1 MIIAENTIAGMGYR
15 RQSTSQSLSFRHF
28 VYCLMFRLPPIL
40 FLIPSCS
47 LLPFPQPLRSDLSSL
62 RRTHFR
68 HWPTVQGPRHLLLT
82 AKTQCCLSF
91 LQVTQEYDWLKTRS
105 KNENTGRWRKR
116 TSAHGNSTPIRS
128 PDISTFHP
136 SGPILCILIGSV
148 ARRAF
153 LWGPVNC
160 SVPMRFLVC
169 FSTGGR
175 ISIHP
180 PYRFTQPFLVVG
192 LDFSMSFSS
201 SSSHLCRISFPR
213 RKTHM
218 SDDGGSELEILL
230 HDRCLINSIHSTQ
243 PKQGI
248 LCREVFR
255 CFPVRGFLF

>member
-1 MIIAENTIAGMGYR
+1 MGYW

-47 LLPFPQPLRSDLSSL
+47 LLSFAQPLRSDLSSL
-62 RRTHFR
+62 HRTHFR
-68 HWPTVQGPRHLLLT
+68 HCSTVRGSRHLLLT

-153 LWGPVNC
+153 L
-160 SVPMRFLVC
+160 
-169 FSTGGR
+169 
-175 ISIHP
+175 
-180 PYRFTQPFLVVG
+180 
-192 LDFSMSFSS
+192 
-201 SSSHLCRISFPR
+201 
-213 RKTHM
+213 
-218 SDDGGSELEILL
+218 
-230 HDRCLINSIHSTQ
+230 
-243 PKQGI
+243 
-248 LCREVFR
+248 
-255 CFPVRGFLF
+255 